1 MGPHPAA
8 RRQICEHFRARL
20 IAGVPQGDQES
31 GLSLLRRLSLEHDDL
46 LFLEQAARLL
56 GFRSRFLQLE
66 AGLNPSRM
74 DLLDGGGLSLV
85 RLEFSRRTF
94 ISGPKPPGRV
104 FCNLTLR
111 AAQEQPRVHGRRLDA
126 ETLVGFDPQREI
138 HYQAPPGHSFAVLL
152 VDEPLFWQ
160 TATAMGR
167 CDLEPDV
174 LAANAF
180 RTHPACSGDLRRLL
194 CQAFQAPTGPPGDAG
209 QSWSTSRLMR
219 DDLLPLLIAA
229 IETPDCHH
237 GMTSSR
243 NDRLLITELSRRLIE
258 EQLDDTISLRTLYSA
273 IPTSR
278 RTLVYAF
285 NEVFGMTP
293 MRFLRLQRLEAAR
306 RALKRAVPGS
316 TTVAVIAQRHGFASP
331 SHFARLYRH
340 HFGEVPGDTL
350 LQRQRFLGWS
360 MSSRVAQRA
369 AK

>member
-1 MGPHPAA
+1 VGTPS
-8 RRQICEHFRARL
+8 
-20 IAGVPQGDQES
+20 V
-31 GLSLLRRLSLEHDDL
+31 RRLRLEHDDL
-46 LFLEQAARLL
+46 GFLEEAARLL
-56 GFRSRFLQLE
+56 GFQSRMLQLE
-66 AGLNPSRM
+66 AGINPSRLELVATEGVS
-74 DLLDGGGLSLV
+74 LL
-85 RLEFSRRTF
+85 RLQFSRRTF
-94 ISGPKPPGRV
+94 ISGPKPVGRV
-104 FCNLTLR
+104 FCNITLR
-111 AAQEQPRVHGRRLDA
+111 SAAELPRVHGHELNPEIA
-126 ETLVGFDPQREI
+126 VGFDLQREI
-138 HYQAPPGHSFAVLL
+138 HFQAPAAHRFAAVL
-152 VDEPLFWQ
+152 VEEKLFWQ
-160 TATAMGR
+160 TAALIGR
-167 CDLEPDV
+167 RDLDPDG
-174 LAANAF
+174 LAVNAF
-180 RTHPACSGDLRRLL
+180 QLHPACSGDLRRLL

-209 QSWSTSRLMR
+209 QSWATCRLMR

-258 EQLDDTISLRTLYSA
+258 ERLDDTISLRTLYSA

-285 NEVFGMTP
+285 DEIFGMAP

-306 RALKRAVPGS
+306 RALTRAEPGS